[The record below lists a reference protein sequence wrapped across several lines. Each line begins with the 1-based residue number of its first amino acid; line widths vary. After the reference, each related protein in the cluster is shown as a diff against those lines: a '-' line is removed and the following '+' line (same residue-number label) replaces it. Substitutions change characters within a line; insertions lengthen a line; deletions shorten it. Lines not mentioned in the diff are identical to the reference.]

1 MELPG
6 EKRPSSKLPPLDDVG
21 SLAEHDEEALGGGR
35 GAPEDRNA
43 HLDALAGETWRRRRR
58 FGMARLY
65 RSIMIHRPGRIVGEE
80 TTPRVAVALLMPP
93 PPGISPVVDWITF
106 HVREL
111 AATTAYDLE
120 RVNLQLLSN

>member
-1 MELPG
+1 MPLGVARGEETEL
-6 EKRPSSKLPPLDDVG
+6 EV
-21 SLAEHDEEALGGGR
+21 AALGRRWQSRRARRGGPR
-35 GAPEDRNA
+35 WWSRSSGRPERPPGCTGRRDME
-43 HLDALAGETWRRRRR
+43 ETTPVWDGT
-58 FGMARLY
+58 FVPE
-65 RSIMIHRPGRIVGEE
+65 HHDPHIVGEE